1 MNWFL
6 AKSEPLVYSID
17 QLRKDGKTLWDGV
30 VNPQAV
36 KAIESMKPG
45 DRVFLYHSGGQS
57 EIVGIAE
64 VLTAGRT
71 DPNNEKSA
79 VADLGFVSKLD
90 TPTGLRE
97 IKESHLFDDFAAFWI
112 VGGGGGELCRRACTR
127 WAVAGADRR
136 CRRTP
141 YRGGGCL

>member
-1 MNWFL
+1 MSWFL

-36 KAIESMKPG
+36 KAIKSMKPG
-45 DRVFLYHSGGQS
+45 DRVFLYHSGGES

-64 VLTAGRT
+64 VLTAGRP
-71 DPNNEKSA
+71 DPKNEKSA
-79 VADLGFVSKLD
+79 VADLGFVCKLD

-97 IKESHLFDDFAAFWI
+97 IKESHLFAKTCAI
-112 VGGGGGELCRRACTR
+112 ST
-127 WAVAGADRR
+127 
-136 CRRTP
+136 
-141 YRGGGCL
+141 